1 MIVRKIGDLSSDSQK
16 APSQPISSVERIIP
30 LVMNWGG
37 LVYYNSKS
45 TETIKSVMK
54 YFYEIRFNQP
64 ATKEDIKLFSLVRV
78 SNPEQPL
85 GKKKTV
91 EECGLTEYTMVE
103 CELVSIA

>member
-1 MIVRKIGDLSSDSQK
+1 MVVRKIGDVTSDAQK
-16 APSQPISSVERIIP
+16 ATPQRGSSEERSP
-30 LVMNWGG
+30 VVMNWGG
-37 LVYYNSKS
+37 LVYYDSKP

-64 ATKEDIKLFSLVRV
+64 ATKEDLKLFSLVRV
-78 SNPEQPL
+78 SDPNQPL

-103 CELVSIA
+103 CDIGIVV